1 MSPESAFSTAR
12 EQALQSATFGNN
24 EAGHTPLTR
33 SEGGDN
39 DKENN
44 GGRIGISI
52 DGDNKGEDKKQW

>member
-24 EAGHTPLTR
+24 EACHTPLTR
-33 SEGGDN
+33 SEGDN